1 MYKIFNAI
9 ITIWW
14 ILDICN
20 INIPQLQDILSDSN
34 GLNGLFWLLVFIFTP
49 GTSVTI
55 NNKEG
60 E

>member
-20 INIPQLQDILSDSN
+20 INIPQLQGILSDSN
-34 GLNGLFWLLVFIFTP
+34 GLNGLFWLLVFIFIP
-49 GTSVTI
+49 STSITI

>member
-1 MYKIFNAI
+1 MYKIFSAI

-20 INIPQLQDILSDSN
+20 INIPQLQGILSDSN
-34 GLNGLFWLLVFIFTP
+34 GLNGLFWLLVFICIP
-49 GTSVTI
+49 STSITI

>member
-1 MYKIFNAI
+1 MYKIFSAI

-20 INIPQLQDILSDSN
+20 INIPQLQGILGDSN
-34 GLNGLFWLLVFIFTP
+34 GLNGLFWLLVFIFIP
-49 GTSVTI
+49 STSITI